1 MTVREC
7 ARALGLTPYHLG
19 DPNREVSGGYAG
31 DLLSWVISR
40 AEEGGVWLTIMSSRN
55 VAAVAELAGVACVVL
70 TEGVAPSDS
79 LAAAARERGLNLL
92 GSGLSTFALSAALA
106 DLLE

>member
-7 ARALGLTPYHLG
+7 AKALGLTPYHLR

-79 LAAAARERGLNLL
+79 LVATARERGLNLL

>member
-7 ARALGLTPYHLG
+7 ARALGLTAYHLG
-19 DPNREVSGGYAG
+19 DPDRAVTGGYAG

-40 AEEGGVWLTIMSSRN
+40 AEEGAAWLTIMSSRN
-55 VAAVAELAGVACVVL
+55 VAAVAELAGMACVVL
-70 TEGVAPSDS
+70 AEGVAPSDT
-79 LAAAARERGLNLL
+79 LVAAAKERGLNLL
-92 GSGLSTFALSAALA
+92 GSGLPTFALAAALA